1 MIDRRSDNPIIY
13 ASEIGQYHYC
23 QVSWYLQKC
32 GYKPNSPYLKKGES
46 KHHSLGRI
54 LISVEKQN
62 SRSKILSYLGIFC
75 LLFSLIF
82 FIVEVIL

>member
-1 MIDRRSDNPIIY
+1 MVDRRSDKPFIY

-23 QVSWYLQKC
+23 PVSWYLQKC
-32 GYKPNSPYLKKGES
+32 GYKPNSPYLKRGES

-54 LISVEKQN
+54 IISVEKQN
-62 SRSKILSYLGIFC
+62 RRSKILSYFGIFC

>member
-1 MIDRRSDNPIIY
+1 MVDKRSDKPFIY

-23 QVSWYLQKC
+23 PVSWYLQKC
-32 GYKPNSPYLKKGES
+32 GYKPNSPYLKRGES

-54 LISVEKQN
+54 IISVEKQN
-62 SRSKILSYLGIFC
+62 RRSKILSYFGIFC